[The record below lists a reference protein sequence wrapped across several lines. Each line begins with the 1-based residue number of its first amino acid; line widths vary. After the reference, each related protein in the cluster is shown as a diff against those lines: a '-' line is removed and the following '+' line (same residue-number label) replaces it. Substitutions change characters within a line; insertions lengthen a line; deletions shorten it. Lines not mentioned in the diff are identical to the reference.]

1 MTDELDEA
9 LEARLRHFLRG
20 AAVART
26 MRTQSAQEG
35 WMQRCMESAVR
46 DIRRDAMKHLKELV
60 DNGEVGADEEHRA
73 EGRVDEITAEHTK
86 QIDDLLKHKED
97 EVMEV

>member
-46 DIRRDAMKHLKELV
+46 DIRKLCQDAQGAGVPARVKLKKGHLGLLNGAGGGCEAGEGQPQEGPKPELRLV
-60 DNGEVGADEEHRA
+60 E
-73 EGRVDEITAEHTK
+73 
-86 QIDDLLKHKED
+86 
-97 EVMEV
+97 